1 MSERRNHSRVIRSGR
16 GWERR
21 RGRVRVV
28 VTTMVVL
35 MAIVVSG
42 GVAAQA
48 PGPTLDQIASESRDV
63 GAALALTEAYIHAY
77 VQRDVPVLRT
87 FWTGETELADAAF
100 GALGVGVDSLVVQVP
115 RGWAGVEV
123 ESLDVL
129 SRFASLGG
137 VTVTNMRLRGAVDLQ
152 STVLHY
158 EVPFTVILRLED
170 GRVVRHEDY
179 PDYPC
184 LNRQTLA
191 QENGPLPYD
200 LLPRCIG

>member
-1 MSERRNHSRVIRSGR
+1 MGERRNHSWVIRSGR
-16 GWERR
+16 GSGRR

-42 GVAAQA
+42 RVAAQA
-48 PGPTLDQIASESRDV
+48 PTIDQIASESRDV

-77 VQRDVPVLRT
+77 VQRDMPVLRT

-137 VTVTNMRLRGAVDLQ
+137 VTVTNMRLRGAVGLQ